1 MAVALAPVT
10 LSTVEATLFRLSY
23 AIAGSVRDEFVY
35 RGDLVDR
42 LEVLN
47 SFGVEVSVKTEE

>member
-1 MAVALAPVT
+1 MAVALAPVA
-10 LSTVEATLFRLSY
+10 LNTVEATLFRLSY
-23 AIAGSVRDEFVY
+23 AIAGSFKDEFVY
-35 RGDLVDR
+35 RSDLVDR